1 MITGSPG
8 SYAGTVSSDMG
19 VMDFDRVRMRGASLS
34 GTITT
39 EMGQLLIDA
48 FIEGDELSGSM
59 AMGDMMTLD
68 ITGKRTS
75 GPGARATS
83 ERGGLR

>member
-1 MITGSPG
+1 MSANIS
-8 SYAGTVSSDMG
+8 M
-19 VMDFDRVRMRGASLS
+19 
-34 GTITT
+34 
-39 EMGQLLIDA
+39 EMAEIFIDV

-83 ERGGLR
+83 EQGGLR

>member
-1 MITGSPG
+1 MGLRNIT
-8 SYAGTVSSDMG
+8 MG
-19 VMDFDRVRMRGASLS
+19 
-34 GTITT
+34 
-39 EMGQLLIDA
+39 MGGIFIDV
-48 FIEGDELSGSM
+48 FFEGDELSGSM

-83 ERGGLR
+83 EQGGLR